1 MLKGTRIGY
10 RKASALWWLIALV
23 AIGLLFIARAAGAA
37 PRRAESPAPT
47 TSKTAGSGAAA
58 QDSDAVTPDKPDADA
73 GEADVE
79 EEAHVHKTA
88 AEWKKLLTGKQYRIA
103 RQGETELPFK
113 GKYWKSKKPGTY
125 RCVCCN
131 AAVFSSEAKF
141 ESGTGWPSFWA
152 PALEKRLYSRRDFSD
167 GSLRIEVLCA
177 RCDAHLGHVFDDGP
191 PPTGLRYCI
200 NSASL
205 ELEELSHPAAE
216 HGKTA
221 SKAKPPKR

>member
-1 MLKGTRIGY
+1 MLRGTRIGY
-10 RKASALWWLIALV
+10 RKSSALWWLVALAAV
-23 AIGLLFIARAAGAA
+23 VLLLIARAAGAK
-37 PRRAESPAPT
+37 PKRAESPAG
-47 TSKTAGSGAAA
+47 AGAKPAAA
-58 QDSDAVTPDKPDADA
+58 PVEKGSEASAQDQAKPESDDDSEDETRVDKT
-73 GEADVE
+73 E
-79 EEAHVHKTA
+79 
-88 AEWKKLLTGKQYRIA
+88 AEWKQLLTRKQYRVA

-152 PALEKRLYSRRDFSD
+152 PVKEKRLVSRQDYSD

-177 RCDAHLGHVFDDGP
+177 RCDAHLGHVFADGP

-200 NSASL
+200 NSESL
-205 ELEELSHPAAE
+205 KLEERSPRR
-216 HGKTA
+216 
-221 SKAKPPKR
+221 SP